1 MTNLGIVLDY
11 EIRKAV
17 YMFSSDKEYGKD
29 ELIMKLTQITEE
41 YVKTEEGK
49 SLLKEKEGVI
59 TFHDFMQIKDKI
71 PMDIFRKIG
80 IIPDYSTSGNVTVL
94 KAFQRLI
101 DRIPIRAVFGVYD
114 EDCQINNYDMKHL
127 IDSVNWLNQR
137 YVFRPLMVYNR
148 CVGFGFVA
156 EDMIEEDSFMLDDF
170 MNYVADIA
178 DREIICDSKIYEYKG
193 IGIKM
198 VPLDR

>member
-59 TFHDFMQIKDKI
+59 D
-71 PMDIFRKIG
+71 
-80 IIPDYSTSGNVTVL
+80 
-94 KAFQRLI
+94 
-101 DRIPIRAVFGVYD
+101 VYKR
-114 EDCQINNYDMKHL
+114 Q
-127 IDSVNWLNQR
+127 
-137 YVFRPLMVYNR
+137 
-148 CVGFGFVA
+148 
-156 EDMIEEDSFMLDDF
+156 DMIRGDSEQEES
-170 MNYVADIA
+170 
-178 DREIICDSKIYEYKG
+178 
-193 IGIKM
+193 
-198 VPLDR
+198 